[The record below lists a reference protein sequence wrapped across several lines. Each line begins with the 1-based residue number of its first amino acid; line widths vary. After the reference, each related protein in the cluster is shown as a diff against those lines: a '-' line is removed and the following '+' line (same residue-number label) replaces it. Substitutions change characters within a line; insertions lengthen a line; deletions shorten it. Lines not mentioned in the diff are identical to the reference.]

1 MAAPVADPTLAVV
14 APAGSSICG
23 GRGGG
28 SSIAGGR
35 GCVTDLGFFFLDQ
48 FVHVIWGF
56 FFIDSCYMRW
66 NCTNRIVFLI
76 IKVYL
81 FLLLE
86 GLNLSPD
93 HYLLDLMILGFMSR
107 MV

>member
-1 MAAPVADPTLAVV
+1 MVGGAADPASL
-14 APAGSSICG
+14 
-23 GRGGG
+23 
-28 SSIAGGR
+28 AGGD
-35 GCVTDLGFFFLDQ
+35 VSLIWVFFFLDR

-66 NCTNRIVFLI
+66 NCTIRIVFLI

>member
-1 MAAPVADPTLAVV
+1 MVGGAADPASLV
-14 APAGSSICG
+14 G
-23 GRGGG
+23 GDV
-28 SSIAGGR
+28 SLIW
-35 GCVTDLGFFFLDQ
+35 VFFFLDR
-48 FVHVIWGF
+48 FVHVIWGFF

-66 NCTNRIVFLI
+66 NCTIRIVFLI

>member
-1 MAAPVADPTLAVV
+1 MVGGAADPASLAGGDVSLIWV
-14 APAGSSICG
+14 FFPRSICA
-23 GRGGG
+23 R
-28 SSIAGGR
+28 
-35 GCVTDLGFFFLDQ
+35 DLG
-48 FVHVIWGF
+48 IF

-66 NCTNRIVFLI
+66 NCTNRIAFLI

>member
-1 MAAPVADPTLAVV
+1 MV

-35 GCVTDLGFFFLDQ
+35 GCVTDLGFFFSRSICARDLG
-48 FVHVIWGF
+48 IF

-66 NCTNRIVFLI
+66 NCTIRIVFLI